1 MAKKNL
7 SPFTREETNAF
18 KAMLYNVNA
27 SNHCCNLHPSV
38 GRKAISSTRWT
49 ASVVKG
55 FMPMNKKK
63 KKIVNE

>member
-27 SNHCCNLHPSV
+27 SNHCCNPAPVSWAQGYQFDEIDRI
-38 GRKAISSTRWT
+38 GREGLYADEQK
-49 ASVVKG
+49 
-55 FMPMNKKK
+55 
-63 KKIVNE
+63 EE